1 MENMNVEFK
10 DVVRI
15 VGEIGEETLHDFIK
29 DTDVIMASK
38 LQYDEDTQYLKEEF
52 VQPFPRITLE
62 ITSPGGSVDV
72 LNAMLG
78 IINKMRKMNIK
89 IDTHVDGM
97 AYSAAFILAIVGE
110 RRTASEFTNYMNH
123 SSSAWLRGKL
133 EEMKN
138 TIAFYEKCDE
148 KFNNLI
154 EKYTDLPKEHI
165 EMAKLKDMYYDYDE
179 AIEYGLVNVYEGMEE
194 TKEEYVEKLSK
205 AFDLSIK
212 TFSKVAN
219 SEEGDSIFIL
229 YDMLTDVIEMLEEK
243 EEEVKEKAEKKVK
256 TTKEKTDDEE
266 LLEKAKEILDS
277 IELCKKEGNKC
288 EKCEFK
294 KECEEDEKEAL
305 EILGLE
311 DEEDD
316 EE

>member
-1 MENMNVEFK
+1 MEFK

-15 VGEIGEETLHDFIK
+15 VGEIGEETLHNFIK

-256 TTKEKTDDEE
+256 ATKEKTDDEE

-311 DEEDD
+311 DED